1 MKVHSTLRSLSTFLF
16 GLRDVHRHRHA
27 NRIHALRWPI
37 VNAAAL
43 SILVGGLAL
52 SQSANATVWVY
63 VSDVSQLQYSTNG
76 NFIYFRNFNQF
87 NTSALGCCW
96 NYWIDTTTTE
106 GKNTFALMMAA
117 AAQAKPMYFGVPD
130 GYASGMVILNGIW

>member
-1 MKVHSTLRSLSTFLF
+1 
-16 GLRDVHRHRHA
+16 
-27 NRIHALRWPI
+27 
-37 VNAAAL
+37 
-43 SILVGGLAL
+43 L
-52 SQSANATVWVY
+52 SQSASATVWVY

-87 NTSALGCCW
+87 NTSAFGCCW

-130 GYASGMVILNGIW
+130 GYASGMVTLNGIW